1 MKQQQTD
8 LFKKRK
14 EEYDAAGSAEEKK
27 ALVKQYN
34 SSQYY
39 EPQDKKSLENK
50 NNIQQ
55 AVSNVNS
62 LASKN
67 EIVSPNVWN
76 TMQTEYQ
83 KPTNVIAADGYLK
96 TQLQKIQSG
105 KTSYSDQIKN
115 MMAQIQGRDKF
126 SYDVDSD
133 PLFQQ
138 ALASAMSSGK
148 TAMQDTIGQASA
160 LTGGYGSTYAT
171 AAGNQAYNAFIQD
184 AYDNLPQYYQMAM
197 DAYQREGDELYRQY
211 GMLVDAD
218 ATEYG
223 RNITAYDA
231 MSQYRNQLYNEDYQM
246 YRDSKAD
253 ALSSANLQLSEH
265 GQLMSDAVNSYNVN
279 ADYDDTMYNRG
290 YQSWL
295 DSVNNAWRQTEFERG
310 VFESDRA
317 YERDVKESDR
327 AYEENVRQYNDSR
340 YWDNYWNEKDAD
352 YKNNSLY
359 LSNYWNKQDQANW
372 DKQFE
377 ASRDDA
383 AQNQSNWE
391 KEYTLSTGDTDMD
404 GQLSSEELEAYQAV
418 YGSKE
423 KTEKNYPKEVTDKLK
438 NAKSDNEIASILSS
452 LEVIGVI
459 DATDRKYLDA
469 IYMKTPLHARQW
481 RQGKD
486 SGGTYYSVMD
496 QYGNVYTLDALKQEL
511 MTSEKMTEENAEK
524 IVENIKN
531 QLFPKVFGIPF
542 AF

>member
-14 EEYDAAGSAEEKK
+14 EEYDAAGSAEEKT

-55 AVSNVNS
+55 AISNVNS
-62 LASKN
+62 LTSKN
-67 EIVSPNVWN
+67 EIVSPNISN
-76 TMQTEYQ
+76 TMQTQYQ

-96 TQLQKIQSG
+96 AQLQKIQSG

-171 AAGNQAYNAFIQD
+171 SAGNQAYNAFIQD

-211 GMLVDAD
+211 GLLVDAD

-246 YRDSKAD
+246 HRDSKAD
-253 ALSSANLQLSEH
+253 ALSLANLQLSEH
-265 GQLMSDAVNSYNVN
+265 GQLMSDAMNKYNVN
-279 ADYDDTMYNRG
+279 ADYENTLFNRD

-295 DSVNNAWRQTEFERG
+295 DSVNNAWKQIDFERG
-310 VFESDRA
+310 VYEADRNYNRGVYEA
-317 YERDVKESDR
+317 DRKYERDNFEADR
-327 AYEENVRQYNDSR
+327 SFEEKQSQYNDSQ
-340 YWDNYWNEKDAD
+340 YWK
-352 YKNNSLY
+352 
-359 LSNYWNKQDQANW
+359 KQDQANW
-372 DKQFE
+372 EKQY
-377 ASRDDA
+377 
-383 AQNQSNWE
+383 
-391 KEYTLSTGDTDMD
+391 KVTTGDMD
-404 GQLSSEELEAYQAV
+404 GNGVLSDSEIENLNKLNQKKGSVAGIRSDYTFSTTEQNAIREIYNSAGGGTAGEEAVSAYLDRIGKAPTSEE
-418 YGSKE
+418 
-423 KTEKNYPKEVTDKLK
+423 
-438 NAKSDNEIASILSS
+438 EIALVTGIFSEEDAKITLNGKKYTPAELEGFLQQEGFNASMILKY
-452 LEVIGVI
+452 I
-459 DATDRKYLDA
+459 DSMPKGKTVTFGKY
-469 IYMKTPLHARQW
+469 
-481 RQGKD
+481 
-486 SGGTYYSVMD
+486 TY
-496 QYGNVYTLDALKQEL
+496 TK
-511 MTSEKMTEENAEK
+511 
-524 IVENIKN
+524 
-531 QLFPKVFGIPF
+531 
-542 AF
+542 